1 MNTAMYTAMERV
13 AHLENVQR
21 RSARTLFEGR
31 SARTLFQKTVVGERA
46 FLDVLQEHFKKK
58 LLLENVRIWNKMAQ
72 CLPHNLPDH
81 SG

>member
-46 FLDVLQEHFKKK
+46 FWDVLQEHFKKTVVGERAY
-58 LLLENVRIWNKMAQ
+58 LEQNGSVH
-72 CLPHNLPDH
+72 PT
-81 SG
+81 

>member
-46 FLDVLQEHFKKK
+46 FLDVLQEHF
-58 LLLENVRIWNKMAQ
+58 
-72 CLPHNLPDH
+72 
-81 SG
+81 